1 MASLISDRATDEVLE
16 ALTRY
21 KRGLGI
27 SDSPH
32 SFIEDPQTPDTTRSR
47 SSQVPDFLIYL
58 EWVSYKVYVKF
69 YRVPTELGNLKSAA
83 WICPN

>member
-47 SSQVPDFLIYL
+47 SSQVPDFSIHL
-58 EWVSYKVYVKF
+58 EWVKVYAKF
-69 YRVPTELGNLKSAA
+69 CRVPTELDNLKCAA
-83 WICPN
+83 